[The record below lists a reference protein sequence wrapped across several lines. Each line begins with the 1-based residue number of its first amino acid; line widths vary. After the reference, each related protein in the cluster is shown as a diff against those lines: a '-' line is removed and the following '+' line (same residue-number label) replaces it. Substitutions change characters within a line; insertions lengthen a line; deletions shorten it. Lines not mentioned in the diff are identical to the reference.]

1 MQLKKI
7 LVSILVAIMMF
18 SLVALVA
25 TANDEVAPTKPSI
38 DLVAELD
45 SVTKVGDKL
54 VVSEGETFKY
64 VLKIENNPGIGSLK
78 FSINY
83 DADSIQLVAEEIGSI
98 FTPSDEAGGE
108 EVFIPEGFEVV
119 KTTEGKITLQAYKV
133 NFSETKDNGVLISFT
148 FKVKDNK
155 HGAIGDIVI
164 DEENGFGFITSLDT
178 SETVPA
184 NVKNAPSIEVHTY
197 EEKVTPPTCTEPGQI
212 TYKCKN
218 CDDQMVFEDTN
229 NPATGHKE
237 PAEFTVVT
245 PATCTTPGSKEK
257 VCANGCGTV
266 LATEE
271 IPVVPHNE
279 PADFTV
285 VTPATCTTPGSK
297 QKVCANGC
305 GTVLATEEIPVVP
318 HKLPETWTQTVAP
331 TVEAVGKEE
340 RKCADCDYKE
350 TRDIDKLPPP
360 PAAPKFTSAPNN
372 PWIIGSEDVGLEFVT
387 DAAFADFKSVSI
399 NGTELIASNY
409 TVTEGST
416 KVLLKAEYLDTLAEG
431 EYTIKVTSA
440 NGSAETTFSVVEE
453 TSIAPIIIC
462 IVVIVVVG
470 GVVATI
476 VVLKK
481 KELI

>member
-38 DLVAELD
+38 NLVAELG
-45 SVTKVGDKL
+45 SVTKVGDKN
-54 VVSEGETFKY
+54 VISAGDTFEY
-64 VLKIENNPGIGSLK
+64 ILKIENNPGIGAFK
-78 FSINY
+78 FSVLYNAASVQIEKY
-83 DADSIQLVAEEIGSI
+83 ELGKL
-98 FTPSDEAGGE
+98 FTPSLEGAESED
-108 EVFIPEGFEVV
+108 FPEMFDVD
-119 KTTEGKITLQAYKV
+119 KNTAGKITLSGNKLGFA
-133 NFSETKDNGVLISFT
+133 ETKENGTLITIT
-148 FKVKDNK
+148 FKVKDGF
-155 HGAIGDIVI
+155 HGEIDDILV
-164 DEENGFGFITSLDT
+164 DEANQFGFMGSIDAGLL
-178 SETVPA
+178 TVKA
-184 NVKNAPSIEVHTY
+184 NVTNASEIKVHSY

-218 CDDQMVFEDTN
+218 CDDQMVLEDTN

-245 PATCTTPGSKEK
+245 PATCTTTGLKEK
-257 VCANGCGTV
+257 VCVNGCGTV

-271 IPVVPHNE
+271 IPVVPHN
-279 PADFTV
+279 
-285 VTPATCTTPGSK
+285 
-297 QKVCANGC
+297 
-305 GTVLATEEIPVVP
+305 
-318 HKLPETWTQTVAP
+318 LPDTWTETVAP
-331 TVEAVGKEE
+331 TIEAVGKEE

-350 TRDIDKLPPP
+350 TRDIAKLPPL
-360 PAAPKFTSAPNN
+360 PKFTSAPNS
-372 PWIIGSEDVGLEFVT
+372 PWTIGSDEAGLEFVT

-431 EYTIKVTSA
+431 EYKITVTSA

>member
-25 TANDEVAPTKPSI
+25 TANDDVAPTKPSI
-38 DLVAELD
+38 NLVAELG
-45 SVTKVGDKL
+45 SVTKVGDKN
-54 VVSEGETFKY
+54 VISAGDTFEY
-64 VLKIENNPGIGSLK
+64 ILKIENNPGISAFK

-98 FTPSDEAGGE
+98 FTPSAEAGGE
-108 EVFIPEGFEVV
+108 EVFIPEAFEVV

-164 DEENGFGFITSLDT
+164 DEENGFVFTTSFDT
-178 SETVPA
+178 MDTVPA

-218 CDDQMVFEDTN
+218 CDDQMVLEDTN

-245 PATCTTPGSKEK
+245 PATCTTPGLKEK
-257 VCANGCGTV
+257 VCVNGCGTV

-271 IPVVPHNE
+271 IPVVPHN
-279 PADFTV
+279 
-285 VTPATCTTPGSK
+285 
-297 QKVCANGC
+297 
-305 GTVLATEEIPVVP
+305 
-318 HKLPETWTQTVAP
+318 LPDTWTETVAP
-331 TVEAVGKEE
+331 TIEAVGKEE

-350 TRDIDKLPPP
+350 TRDIAKLPPL
-360 PAAPKFTSAPNN
+360 PKFTSVPNS
-372 PWIIGSEDVGLEFVT
+372 PWTIGSDEAGLEFVT

-476 VVLKK
+476 IVLKK